1 MATLDPSFR
10 SKNEIQS
17 ALRQLSWRYFGLSFL
32 RASILSTTVFLF
44 LFGTIALAF
53 RFSHFST
60 GMSYLSFGWL
70 GLALIVIGSI
80 IFAYQSL
87 QGIKERF
94 PELIDA
100 KAQLGGMLMMHG
112 EVGNGE
118 GGHSAALKNLD
129 ESCLPTI
136 EYKSGR
142 HLMMMF
148 LSVAFIVGAFLVPIE
163 QLMESKKID
172 LSGPISKYQNQIDVL
187 EKEEVITP
195 ELAEQLEEQ
204 LNQIS
209 EKSSSIDPANTW
221 QSLDQLADRI
231 SEEAALAAQNMV
243 KESEDLSEIEEAA
256 EDQANSA
263 GGSGLEQMQALNDM
277 LQKSRELNEAFKKG
291 LSNDQELSEM
301 LEALEEQM
309 KELELAQKTEAK
321 LFLSDQLS
329 PETRKRIEKEL
340 EKLGLDQKDRLSDL
354 SESEMT
360 KLKELAKNSEG
371 KTLESQLKELA
382 EKLAKQELDTQKPL
396 ELTKQQLDE
405 LKKRLSDLKLSES
418 DMALLENQQ
427 PVLTELKEDT
437 VIAQIFLNN
446 EIEEEEL
453 AASDKIVAEL
463 KIPEMQYARV
473 PLEILEGVRD
483 VMADGKIEVSELDPL
498 RPEIDLHLHS
508 SSEMEPIEE
517 EQLEQWEKKAT
528 DAGIAPEDF
537 LVIKKGQCNCQGGAK
552 SSDED
557 LVGLAQKMKEMK
569 KAMADKLK
577 EMAKSGALSAA
588 MAARCQAA
596 MGGQNAPSRGGGP
609 SPMSFG
615 RARDPKDSKFDP
627 IVLPLNKIN
636 MEQSQLMA
644 VQKSDAKNLQPK
656 DVDKTTVLEEKKS
669 VGESIRNTIL
679 PQHRQY
685 LEKFREKRAGK

>member
-10 SKNEIQS
+10 SKNEIQA
-17 ALRQLSWRYFGLSFL
+17 ALRQLSWRYFRLSFL
-32 RASILSTTVFLF
+32 RAALLSTPVFLF
-44 LFGTIALAF
+44 FYGTIALAF
-53 RFSHFST
+53 RFSQFST
-60 GMSYLSFGWL
+60 GISYLSFVWL
-70 GLALIVIGSI
+70 GLAFILIGAI
-80 IFAYQSL
+80 IFAYRSL
-87 QGIKERF
+87 QVIKDRF

-100 KAQLGGMLMMHG
+100 KAQLGGMLMMNG
-112 EVGNGE
+112 EVG
-118 GGHSAALKNLD
+118 HAVSLKNLD

-142 HLMMMF
+142 HLLMML
-148 LSVAFIVGAFLVPIE
+148 LSVAFIAGAFLFPIE
-163 QLMESKKID
+163 KLMQSKKMD
-172 LSGPISKYQNQIDVL
+172 LSGPITNYQNQIDVL
-187 EKEEVITP
+187 EKEAVITP

-256 EDQANSA
+256 EDQANSV

-277 LQKSRELNEAFKKG
+277 LQKSKELNDAFKKG
-291 LSNDQELSEM
+291 LSNDQELAEM
-301 LEALEEQM
+301 LKALEEQM
-309 KELELAQKTEAK
+309 KEMELAQKTEAK

-354 SESEMT
+354 SQSEMR
-360 KLKELAKNSEG
+360 KLKELEKNSEG

-396 ELTKQQLDE
+396 ELTKQQLDD
-405 LKKRLSDLKLSES
+405 LKQRLADLKLPES

-427 PVLTELKEDT
+427 PALTELKEDT

-453 AASDKIVAEL
+453 AASDKIVEEL

-483 VMADGKIEVSELDPL
+483 VIADGKIEVIELDSL
-498 RPEIDLHLHS
+498 RPEIDLHLRS
-508 SSEMEPIEE
+508 SFEMEPIEE
-517 EQLEQWEKKAT
+517 EQLEQWEKKAA

-537 LVIKKGQCNCQGGAK
+537 LVIKKGQCNCQGDGK
-552 SSDED
+552 SPDED

-577 EMAKSGALSAA
+577 EMAKSGALSQA

-596 MGGQNAPSRGGGP
+596 MGGQGAPSRGGGP

-615 RARDPKDSKFDP
+615 RERDPRDSKFDP

-644 VQKSDAKNLQPK
+644 VEKSDAKNLQPK
-656 DVDKTTVLEEKKS
+656 NVDTTTVLEEKKS
-669 VGESIRNTIL
+669 LGESIRNTIL

-685 LEKFREKRAGK
+685 LEKFREQRTGK